1 MRGYQK
7 LLYYIF
13 WGLCVAYIAILGVG
27 LVLGIIEMLC
37 GNT

>member
-1 MRGYQK
+1 MQGYQK

-37 GNT
+37 E